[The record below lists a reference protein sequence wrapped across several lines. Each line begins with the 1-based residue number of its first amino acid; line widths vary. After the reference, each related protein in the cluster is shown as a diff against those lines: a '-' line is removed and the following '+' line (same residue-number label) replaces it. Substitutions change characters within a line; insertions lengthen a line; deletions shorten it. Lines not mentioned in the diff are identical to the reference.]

1 MTYKIGDYVRF
12 LNEKQEGVVT
22 RIIDHQLVGVTIDG
36 DFEITVL
43 ANEIVLV
50 QNAESQLREDLE
62 ELPLANQQINSS
74 TEQQLYLAIANDS
87 KINHLYH
94 LYLVNGTS
102 YDIALNFSIQKD
114 QTYEGVYFDIILSRS
129 SQRIASQTLTE
140 LDQGSSL
147 HFQILRY
154 KDGPYQPV
162 QPMVLKR
169 IIKAKQV
176 MTQQKDIPFLTEKGY
191 LSLLEVENTIQVDV
205 HDLQNKLQENKT
217 STGNEIHMPS
227 REVDLHIEE
236 ITENFPSMKPDEMLR
251 LQLET
256 FRRSLEA
263 AIAHH
268 YANIIFI
275 HGVGNG
281 TLRTEIHKQL
291 GKHPHVKTFKDARK
305 EKFGY
310 GATEVILK

>member
-22 RIIDHQLVGVTIDG
+22 RIIDHQLIGVTIDG

-43 ANEIVLV
+43 AKEIVLV
-50 QNAESQLREDLE
+50 QSAESQLREDLE

-74 TEQQLYLAIANDS
+74 TEQQLYLAIVNDI
-87 KINHLYH
+87 KISHLFH
-94 LYLVNGTS
+94 IYLVNGTS

-162 QPMVLKR
+162 QPMVLKK

-176 MTQQKDIPFLTEKGY
+176 MTQQKDIPFLTEKGF
-191 LSLLEVENTIQVDV
+191 LSLLEVENNIQVDV
-205 HDLQNKLQENKT
+205 NELQNKLLENKT
-217 STGNEIHMPS
+217 SAGHEIHMPS

-236 ITENFPSMKPDEMLR
+236 ITENFPTMKPDEMLR

-281 TLRTEIHKQL
+281 TLRNEIHKQL

>member
-50 QNAESQLREDLE
+50 QHAESQLREDLE
-62 ELPLANQQINSS
+62 ELPLAKQQINSS
-74 TEQQLYLAIANDS
+74 TEQQLYLAIVNDI
-87 KINHLYH
+87 KISHLFH
-94 LYLVNGTS
+94 IYLVNGTS

-140 LDQGSSL
+140 LDKSSSL

-162 QPMVLKR
+162 QPMVLKK

-176 MTQQKDIPFLTEKGY
+176 ITQQKDIPFLTEKGY
-191 LSLLEVENTIQVDV
+191 LSILEVENSISLDV
-205 HDLQNKLQENKT
+205 NDLQDKLQENKA
-217 STGNEIHMPS
+217 SSGHEIHMPS

-236 ITENFPSMKPDEMLR
+236 ITENFPTMKPDEMLR

-281 TLRTEIHKQL
+281 TLRNEIHKQL